1 MKLPQVA
8 RVEVG
13 VRKGATF
20 VTTITV
26 RGTSFASWG
35 ALALAMLFFLAG
47 PARGELE
54 EEESGAEPL
63 TGFERTPPRLSLADG
78 EVSFWRPGAED
89 WAPARVNVAL
99 APGDQLWAGDD
110 SNLEIQIGSHAFVRA
125 GEETELGLV
134 TQEPDYLQF
143 RVGSGTASLDL
154 RELPAGHTVEL
165 ATPNG
170 AFTIERTG
178 YYRVEVE
185 DDATKLTARRGGIAT
200 LTTPDGPAV
209 EVAPSEQVVV
219 SGEAGGP
226 PQVETYSAPELD
238 DWDTWNY
245 RRTDR
250 QLDALSA
257 RYVGDDVYGASDLDQ
272 HGSWRRVESYGP
284 VWIPRAVPV
293 GWAPYSYG
301 RWLFDPVY
309 GWTWVD
315 DAPWG
320 WAPFHYGRWV
330 HVHGYWAWAPGPI
343 VVRSYYAPALVA
355 FYGSPHVSVRVSFG
369 SPSVAWVPLGW
380 GEPCV
385 PWWGHS
391 RWRGQPHWFGWG
403 GPRVVNKVVIKNKTV
418 IKVKDIHVYENARV
432 PGAFSAVKGKDFGR
446 RHVREARVDA
456 RPDRLERV
464 NGALPVEATQAS
476 FAGDG
481 GKGRRPPERVLER
494 RVVATRA
501 EAKAEKVAQRAE
513 KRSAGKGQARTGS
526 PPEPLL
532 VPAPS
537 KRERKDEAVPR
548 PPFGSTQAGEERP
561 TPKAP
566 PRFEEVRRSAEKSR
580 EKKAREARAKEAA
593 PPVPAARAETSES
606 APKLEGRT
614 RQERRAEAPAREARR
629 AETRRE
635 SPPGVVEPREVPTET
650 RSSGKSRRAERSAE
664 PPRRESTSP
673 APRTELPGEPANR
686 VYRGRPER
694 QARTEASQPQ
704 MERAESSGRT
714 RASSPKVERSEARSA
729 ERAQQKAERADQ
741 PAERGNRR

>member
-1 MKLPQVA
+1 M
-8 RVEVG
+8 
-13 VRKGATF
+13 
-20 VTTITV
+20 TTITV
-26 RGTSFASWG
+26 RGSNLASCVAAWA
-35 ALALAMLFFLAG
+35 ALALAMLFLAG
-47 PARGELE
+47 PARGEHE
-54 EEESGAEPL
+54 EEAAGAEPL
-63 TGFERTPPRLSLADG
+63 TEFERTPPRLSLVDG

-110 SNLEIQIGSHAFVRA
+110 ANLEIQIGSAAFVRA

-143 RVGSGTASLDL
+143 RVGSGTASLDV
-154 RELPAGHTVEL
+154 RRLPVGHTLEL

-185 DDATKLTARRGGIAT
+185 DDATKLTARRGGLAT
-200 LTTPDGPAV
+200 LTPADGPAV

-219 SGEAGGP
+219 AGGP
-226 PQVETYSAPELD
+226 EAPQIETYAAPELD

-293 GWAPYSYG
+293 GWAPYSHG
-301 RWLFDPVY
+301 RWLYDPVY

-355 FYGSPHVSVRVSFG
+355 FYGSPHVSVRIGFG
-369 SPSVAWVPLGW
+369 SPSVGWVPLGW

-391 RWRGQPHWFGWG
+391 RWRGRPHWFGWG
-403 GPRVVNKVVIKNKTV
+403 GPRVVNKVVIKHKTV
-418 IKVKDIHVYENARV
+418 IHAKDIHVYENAGVR
-432 PGAFSAVKGKDFGR
+432 GAFSAVKGKDFGR

-456 RPDRLERV
+456 RPDRLERIR
-464 NGALPVEATQAS
+464 GELPVKATPAS
-476 FAGDG
+476 FASDDR
-481 GKGRRPPERVLER
+481 KGRRPPERVLER
-494 RVVATRA
+494 RVVATRTDRA
-501 EAKAEKVAQRAE
+501 EARAEKAAERAG
-513 KRSAGKGQARTGS
+513 KRSAGKGMSRTGS
-526 PPEPLL
+526 PPEPVL
-532 VPAPS
+532 VSAPG
-537 KRERKDEAVPR
+537 KRARKDEAVPR
-548 PPFGSTQAGEERP
+548 PPFGSARAGEERP
-561 TPKAP
+561 APKAP
-566 PRFEEVRRSAEKSR
+566 PRFETVKRSAEKAR
-580 EKKAREARAKEAA
+580 EKKALEARAKQSP
-593 PPVPAARAETSES
+593 PPVPAARAETPEP
-606 APKLEGRT
+606 APKLEGRA
-614 RQERRAEAPAREARR
+614 RPERGVEPPKRESRRAEARR
-629 AETRRE
+629 QSPTR
-635 SPPGVVEPREVPTET
+635 VVEPREAPAQT
-650 RSSGKSRRAERSAE
+650 RPSGKAGRAERSVE
-664 PPRRESTSP
+664 PPRRESP
-673 APRTELPGEPANR
+673 APTPRMELPGEPANR

-694 QARTEASQPQ
+694 PSRMEAAQPR
-704 MERAESSGRT
+704 MERSESAART
-714 RASSPKVERSEARSA
+714 RASSPKAERSEARSA
-729 ERAQQKAERADQ
+729 ERAQQKADRAAQ
-741 PAERGNRR
+741 KAERGGRR

>member
-1 MKLPQVA
+1 MKLRPAA
-8 RVEVG
+8 RVEAG

-26 RGTSFASWG
+26 RGSNLATWG
-35 ALALAMLFFLAG
+35 ALALAMLFLAG
-47 PARGELE
+47 PARGEHE
-54 EEESGAEPL
+54 EEEAAAESGAEPL
-63 TGFERTPPRLSLADG
+63 TAFERTPPRLSLVDG
-78 EVSFWRPGAED
+78 EVTFWRPGAED

-110 SNLEIQIGSHAFVRA
+110 ANLEIQIGSHAFVRA

-154 RELPAGHTVEL
+154 RRLPAGHTVEL

-219 SGEAGGP
+219 AGEAGGP
-226 PQVETYSAPELD
+226 PQVETYAAPELD

-293 GWAPYSYG
+293 GWAPYSHG
-301 RWLFDPVY
+301 RWLYDPVY

-355 FYGSPHVSVRVSFG
+355 FYGSPHVSVRIGFG
-369 SPSVAWVPLGW
+369 SPSVGWVPLGW

-391 RWRGQPHWFGWG
+391 RWRGRPHWFGWG
-403 GPRVVNKVVIKNKTV
+403 GPRVVNKVLIKNKTV
-418 IKVKDIHVYENARV
+418 IKVKDIRVYENEGVR
-432 PGAFSAVKGKDFGR
+432 GAFSAVKRKDFGR
-446 RHVREARVDA
+446 RHVREARVDG
-456 RPDRLERV
+456 RPDRFERIH
-464 NGALPVEATQAS
+464 GKPPVDVARAS
-476 FAGDG
+476 FTGDER
-481 GKGRRPPERVLER
+481 KGRRPPERVLER
-494 RVVATRA
+494 RVVATRTERA
-501 EAKAEKVAQRAE
+501 AAKAEKADERAE
-513 KRSAGKGQARTGS
+513 KRSAGKELARIGS
-526 PPEPLL
+526 SPEPLL
-532 VPAPS
+532 VPAPG
-537 KRERKDEAVPR
+537 KRGRKDEAVPR
-548 PPFGSTQAGEERP
+548 PPFGTRAGEERS

-580 EKKAREARAKEAA
+580 EKKAREARTKDAA
-593 PPVPAARAETSES
+593 PPVPAARAEASES

-614 RQERRAEAPAREARR
+614 RHERRSEAPKREARR
-629 AETRRE
+629 AESRSE
-635 SPPGVVEPREVPTET
+635 SPPRGVEPREV
-650 RSSGKSRRAERSAE
+650 RSSGKSRRAERSVE
-664 PPRRESTSP
+664 PPRRESAAP
-673 APRTELPGEPANR
+673 APRMDLPGEPANR

-694 QARTEASQPQ
+694 EARASQPRL
-704 MERAESSGRT
+704 ERAESSGST
-714 RASSPKVERSEARSA
+714 RGSSSRAERSEARST
-729 ERAQQKAERADQ
+729 ERAQQKAERAAQ
-741 PAERGNRR
+741 RAERGSRR

>member
-1 MKLPQVA
+1 
-8 RVEVG
+8 
-13 VRKGATF
+13 
-20 VTTITV
+20 
-26 RGTSFASWG
+26 
-35 ALALAMLFFLAG
+35 
-47 PARGELE
+47 
-54 EEESGAEPL
+54 
-63 TGFERTPPRLSLADG
+63 
-78 EVSFWRPGAED
+78 
-89 WAPARVNVAL
+89 
-99 APGDQLWAGDD
+99 
-110 SNLEIQIGSHAFVRA
+110 
-125 GEETELGLV
+125 
-134 TQEPDYLQF
+134 
-143 RVGSGTASLDL
+143 
-154 RELPAGHTVEL
+154 
-165 ATPNG
+165 
-170 AFTIERTG
+170 
-178 YYRVEVE
+178 
-185 DDATKLTARRGGIAT
+185 
-200 LTTPDGPAV
+200 
-209 EVAPSEQVVV
+209 
-219 SGEAGGP
+219 
-226 PQVETYSAPELD
+226 
-238 DWDTWNY
+238 
-245 RRTDR
+245 
-250 QLDALSA
+250 
-257 RYVGDDVYGASDLDQ
+257 VGDDVYGASDLDQ

-284 VWIPRAVPV
+284 VWIPRAMPV
-293 GWAPYSYG
+293 GWAPYSHG

-456 RPDRLERV
+456 RPDRLEHIR
-464 NGALPVEATQAS
+464 GKLPVEATQAS

-501 EAKAEKVAQRAE
+501 ERAAAKPEKVAQRAE
-513 KRSAGKGQARTGS
+513 KRSAGKELARRSS

-537 KRERKDEAVPR
+537 KRARKDEAVSR
-548 PPFGSTQAGEERP
+548 PPFGTQAGEERAA
-561 TPKAP
+561 PKAP

-580 EKKAREARAKEAA
+580 ERRAREARAKDAA
-593 PPVPAARAETSES
+593 APVPAARADAEAS
-606 APKLEGRT
+606 APKLARNA
-614 RQERRAEAPAREARR
+614 RPERGSEARR

-635 SPPGVVEPREVPTET
+635 SPPRVVERREAPTET
-650 RSSGKSRRAERSAE
+650 RSNGKSRRAERSAE
-664 PPRRESTSP
+664 PARRESVSP
-673 APRTELPGEPANR
+673 TPRTELPGEPANR

-694 QARTEASQPQ
+694 QARAETSQPR

-714 RASSPKVERSEARSA
+714 RASSPRVERSEARSA
-729 ERAQQKAERADQ
+729 ERAQQKAERAAER
-741 PAERGNRR
+741 AERGNRP